1 MKLAY
6 YPETDSL
13 YIELRSVPSV
23 ETVEVSEGILLDLD
37 ARGQPVGLDID
48 HASKNIDLSDVTRS
62 GFPHA
67 A

>member
-13 YIELRSVPSV
+13 YIEFRSVPSV

-37 ARGQPVGLDID
+37 ARGQPAGLDID
-48 HASKNIDLSDVTRS
+48 RASKNIDLSDVTRS